1 MIKKTII
8 LLFFFSLTAC
18 GFQPIYVQKNDV
30 KFIAKKIVLEGDKR
44 INRKIVL
51 IANLKEDGLKKDKNT
66 LRIYSEKN
74 IETVAKDKKAN
85 VSIYRTTVMVKI
97 ILEKQNKIIKSKTFS
112 SSFNYNNLSN
122 KFELFQYQKSIKHNL
137 IDKIS
142 EEIIIYLN
150 T

>member
-1 MIKKTII
+1 MI
-8 LLFFFSLTAC
+8 SSN
-18 GFQPIYVQKNDV
+18 PSH
-30 KFIAKKIVLEGDKR
+30 FINVVNFK
-44 INRKIVL
+44 L
-51 IANLKEDGLKKDKNT
+51 IKQHSWN
-66 LRIYSEKN
+66 SEKN

-122 KFELFQYQKSIKHNL
+122 KFELFQYQKSIEHNL

>member
-51 IANLKEDGLKKDKNT
+51 IANLT
-66 LRIYSEKN
+66 
-74 IETVAKDKKAN
+74 
-85 VSIYRTTVMVKI
+85 
-97 ILEKQNKIIKSKTFS
+97 
-112 SSFNYNNLSN
+112 
-122 KFELFQYQKSIKHNL
+122 KFLYFY
-137 IDKIS
+137 
-142 EEIIIYLN
+142 
-150 T
+150 